1 VRHRAPE
8 RRVALLFHGRHDQA
22 RIESALRDAAVI
34 VPLEHERSL
43 HAAIVRGEVGASIIT
58 LDRQRVDDALAC
70 VRRTKARFPLH
81 LLFVYFDESAIPT
94 SALTE
99 AVRCGAD
106 ELIKHGRDDLRTFL
120 ASLVEDTA
128 QVLLAKSI
136 YKRVHSRLDPSVA
149 SIVEYMLSESHKRRS
164 VEQIA
169 TNLGMH
175 RRTLVARLV
184 SRGYP
189 GPQALIG
196 WCRLLLAARLMEEQG
211 RTLDSIALQLD
222 FCSVS
227 GLVNQFRRYTALG
240 TRDLR
245 HHGQGPFE
253 SVLAAFLDAIDAPIA
268 PGDPMRRKDAEWDDP
283 MAAGP
288 ET

>member
-1 VRHRAPE
+1 
-8 RRVALLFHGRHDQA
+8 LDQA
-22 RIESALRDAAVI
+22 RIESALRDAAVV
-34 VPLEHERSL
+34 VPMDHERSL
-43 HAAIVRGEVGASIIT
+43 HAAIVRGDVGASIIT
-58 LDRQRVDDALAC
+58 LDRHRLEDALAC

-94 SALTE
+94 PALTE
-99 AVRCGAD
+99 AVRHGAD
-106 ELIKHGRDDLRTFL
+106 ELIKHGRDDLRTVL
-120 ASLVEDTA
+120 AAHIEDTA
-128 QVLLAKSI
+128 HGLLEKSI
-136 YKRVHSRLDPSVA
+136 FERLRNRLDPSVA
-149 SIVEYMLSESHKRRS
+149 SIVGYVLSVSHKRKT

-169 TNLGMH
+169 LHLGVH
-175 RRTLVARLV
+175 RRTLVARLA

-196 WCRLLLAARLMEEQG
+196 WCRLLLAARLMEDQG

-253 SVLAAFLDAIDAPIA
+253 SVLAAFLDAIDAPVV
-268 PGDPMRRKDAEWDDP
+268 PGDPIRRRDTDWDDP
-283 MAAGP
+283 LAAAP

>member
-1 VRHRAPE
+1 VRNPAPQ

-34 VPLEHERSL
+34 IPVDHERAL
-43 HAAIVRGEVGASIIT
+43 HAAIGRGEVTASIIT
-58 LDRQRVDDALAC
+58 LDRQRLDDALAC
-70 VRRTKARFPLH
+70 VRRTKSRFPLH
-81 LLFVYFDESAIPT
+81 LLFAYFDETGVPT

-99 AVRCGAD
+99 AVRYGAD
-106 ELIKHGRDDLRTFL
+106 ELIKHGRDDLRTVL
-120 ASLVEDTA
+120 ASHIEDTA
-128 QVLLAKSI
+128 QGLLEKLI
-136 YKRVHSRLDPSVA
+136 YERIRTRLDPSVA
-149 SIVEYMLSESHKRRS
+149 SIVRYTLSVSHKRRT

-169 TNLGMH
+169 MHLGVH

-253 SVLAAFLDAIDAPIA
+253 SVLAAFLDAIDAPLA
-268 PGDPMRRKDAEWDDP
+268 PGDPMRRKDADWEDP
-283 MAAGP
+283 LAAGAEP
-288 ET
+288 